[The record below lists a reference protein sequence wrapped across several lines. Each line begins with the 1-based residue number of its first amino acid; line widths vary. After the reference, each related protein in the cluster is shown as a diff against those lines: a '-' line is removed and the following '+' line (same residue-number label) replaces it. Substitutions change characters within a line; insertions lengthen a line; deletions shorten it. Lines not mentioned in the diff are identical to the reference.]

1 MNIGESKKSWAS
13 TETPPI
19 DSHCLALPFGLV
31 EKVNGYESI
40 WMAIW
45 IYMDVCLYVCID
57 QMALQQWGHKWTQWC
72 NGLQMFTDVYRMLG
86 CTARLQTTHP
96 SANSFN
102 IHEPSSPHL
111 ICSVKI
117 QSISVS
123 LVHLLTLKQT
133 RVAMEIVLIDP
144 PHCPLSLLPCTV
156 PFNPLFFHPFILS
169 LFPFLLPSF
178 PPSSPSSPP
187 WFPPSFPS
195 SFTTSFPPSF
205 LPSFPPSLLPSLRPS
220 FLPSFPPS
228 LLPSFL
234 LSFPPSFLPF
244 LLP

>member
-1 MNIGESKKSWAS
+1 MFFFQAWKNARGGNPHSFIHTLWVAHGYSVTVGTVVNIGESKKSWAS

-45 IYMDVCLYVCID
+45 IYMDVCLYVCVD

-102 IHEPSSPHL
+102 IQEPSSPHL
-111 ICSVKI
+111 ICSIKI
-117 QSISVS
+117 QSVSVS
-123 LVHLLTLKQT
+123 LVHLLTLK
-133 RVAMEIVLIDP
+133 
-144 PHCPLSLLPCTV
+144 
-156 PFNPLFFHPFILS
+156 
-169 LFPFLLPSF
+169 
-178 PPSSPSSPP
+178 
-187 WFPPSFPS
+187 
-195 SFTTSFPPSF
+195 
-205 LPSFPPSLLPSLRPS
+205 
-220 FLPSFPPS
+220 
-228 LLPSFL
+228 
-234 LSFPPSFLPF
+234 
-244 LLP
+244 